1 MSKVSLGKVSE
12 IIERGEKNSPLFM
25 KEGEHLVKLLG
36 KGTWG
41 QKASQCIL
49 TDKGTIGAYQL
60 IDQMRKDGIL
70 EDFLDEAE
78 FVFETGEEL
87 FVTINAKAVV
97 ETRLP
102 DEEEEEEE
110 DEEEVVV
117 VKKKTSTKK

>member
-1 MSKVSLGKVSE
+1 MSKVSLGKVTE
-12 IIERGEKNSPLFM
+12 IIEKGEKNSPLFM

-60 IDQMRKDGIL
+60 IDQLRKDGIL
-70 EDFLDEAE
+70 EDFLDEQE

-87 FVTINAKAVV
+87 FVTINNKAVV

-102 DEEEEEEE
+102 EEEEEKK
-110 DEEEVVV
+110 EVVV
-117 VKKKTSTKK
+117 KTTTKKKK